1 MKDIRQQKIGELS
14 RDITAKKDALIIE
27 AIGHG
32 CWDFEDL
39 QQRLSCVVHEGVE
52 TYYMDGIPI
61 IEFYPYV
68 PERCDFMNVWGYNFE
83 QTVEYK
89 INYRRFR

>member
-1 MKDIRQQKIGELS
+1 MKDLRQQKIEELS
-14 RDITAKKDALIIE
+14 RNIATKKDALIIE

-39 QQRLSCVVHEGVE
+39 QQRLSCVICKGVE
-52 TYYMDGIPI
+52 TYCIDGFNI

-68 PERCDFMNVWGYNFE
+68 SEDFNYRNSWDTFE
-83 QTVEYK
+83 QTIEYK
-89 INYRRFR
+89 INYRSFR